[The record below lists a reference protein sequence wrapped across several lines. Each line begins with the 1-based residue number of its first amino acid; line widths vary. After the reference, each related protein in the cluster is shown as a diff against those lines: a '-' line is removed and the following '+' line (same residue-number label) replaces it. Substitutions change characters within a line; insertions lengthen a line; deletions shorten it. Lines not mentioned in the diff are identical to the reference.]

1 MLVLMFAYGLVVG
14 ASVGSAIVQV
24 RWYRKET
31 ARIRRMLQNAY
42 IPRKYEGM

>member
-1 MLVLMFAYGLVVG
+1 MRFFMFTYGLIVG
-14 ASVGSAIVQV
+14 NIIGYGINEV
-24 RWYRKET
+24 RWHRKET

>member
-1 MLVLMFAYGLVVG
+1 MFTYGLIVG
-14 ASVGSAIVQV
+14 GIIGVGVNEV

-31 ARIRRMLQNAY
+31 ARIRRMMQNAY